1 MKRPI
6 LASLFATAAV
16 MLTVPVQLR
25 AQEAAP
31 AAPQEAPAAVAAP
44 QPEPAAP
51 APAPAVVPAPQPPPA
66 LAPAQPPLRILE
78 TSVTSIEPVVSMT
91 FDETPLTDVIKAFRD
106 ATGANIISSG
116 TNLQSIAVSIRL
128 DNVPW
133 RKGLASILDPQGFQL
148 VEQPAGSG
156 IYVVT
161 TKTIEIPKLTRTFDL
176 QYARASEITNLL
188 NKTFG
193 PTCTIAAF
201 APANVVVVTATEQQL
216 GECEKILKVVDKPRT
231 QVYIEARFVEMSA
244 SAMKKIGL
252 KWDSLEEWGVEVK
265 NIQGGFERN
274 SGDLNHFRTGS
285 TTVRDS
291 ATPYAGTTTPDA
303 DGAISPVYMKE
314 TLPNALVAGTIPSA
328 PGAGRSADSMAWKE
342 ARGIGG
348 QISADGFRMAMSA
361 FEQVD
366 GISVFSNPKIIVAN
380 EETALVDMTTKEP
393 NVSVKSTRSGTA
405 GDQLDVTAELAKIPG
420 EREPFVGEAF
430 YSYGISLKV
439 VPRVS
444 PTGQITVEI
453 EPSISEKTGS
463 YTIAGVSADTPV
475 ASYPIIDMRRIQT
488 VFTMQSGTTA
498 VIGGL
503 TRTSEDSIDNG
514 IPGLR
519 KLPWIGQRL
528 FGWKSREKTQ
538 REIVIFV
545 TVGIADPVQ
554 LPQDIGMPKNAILSR
569 DIISGVAKEPG
580 DRTKEEVLSLE
591 DPKKTSAKEV
601 PAAPAP
607 AAEAP
612 APTPTAV
619 VTERE
624 ATEKPATAE
633 QPSAAPLLKDN

>member
-1 MKRPI
+1 
-6 LASLFATAAV
+6 

-44 QPEPAAP
+44 QQEPAAP
-51 APAPAVVPAPQPPPA
+51 APAPAVAPAPQLPPV
-66 LAPAQPPLRILE
+66 LAPAQPPLHILE
-78 TSVTSIEPVVSMT
+78 TSVTATEPIVSMT

-161 TKTIEIPKLTRTFDL
+161 TKTIEIPKVTRTFDL
-176 QYARASEITNLL
+176 QYARASDITNLL

-201 APANVVVVTATEQQL
+201 APANVVVFTATEQQQS
-216 GECEKILKVVDKPRT
+216 ECEKILKVVDKPRT

-252 KWDSLEEWGVEVK
+252 KWDSLEEWGVEVSQ
-265 NIQGGFERN
+265 IQGGFERN
-274 SGDLNHFRTGS
+274 SGKLNHFKTGG

-291 ATPYAGTTTPDA
+291 ATPYAGTTTPDPVT
-303 DGAISPVYMKE
+303 GTMTPVYMKE
-314 TLPNALVAGTIPSA
+314 SVNTVLSPAIIPSA
-328 PGAGRSADSMAWKE
+328 PTAGRSADSMAWKE

-393 NVSVKSTRSGTA
+393 NVSVKSSRSGTS

-503 TRTSEDSIDNG
+503 TRTSEDSVDNG

-591 DPKKTSAKEV
+591 DPKRTSAKEV

>member
-1 MKRPI
+1 MKRSI

-31 AAPQEAPAAVAAP
+31 QEAPAAAVAP
-44 QPEPAAP
+44 QQEPAAP
-51 APAPAVVPAPQPPPA
+51 APAPAVVPAPQPPPV

-78 TSVTSIEPVVSMT
+78 TSAASIEPVVSMT

-156 IYVVT
+156 IYVVA
-161 TKTIEIPKLTRTFDL
+161 TKTIEIPKVTRSFDL
-176 QYARASEITNLL
+176 QYARANEITNLL
-188 NKTFG
+188 GKTFG
-193 PTCTIAAF
+193 PTFTVAAF
-201 APANVVVVTATEQQL
+201 SPANVVVATATEQQL
-216 GECEKILKVVDKPRT
+216 GECEKILKSVDKPRT

-265 NIQGGFERN
+265 NIEGGFERN
-274 SGDLNHFRTGS
+274 SGDLNHFKTGS
-285 TTVRDS
+285 TSVRDS
-291 ATPYAGTTTPDA
+291 ATPYAGTTPD
-303 DGAISPVYMKE
+303 GSGTTPVYMKE
-314 TLPNALVAGTIPSA
+314 TVNSIISPATIPSA

-405 GDQLDVTAELAKIPG
+405 GDQLDVTAELAVIPG
-420 EREPFVGEAF
+420 QREPFVGEAF

-444 PTGQITVEI
+444 PTGQITVQI

-463 YTIAGVSADTPV
+463 YTIAGVAADTPV

-503 TRTSEDSIDNG
+503 TRTSEDSVDNG

-545 TVGIADPVQ
+545 TVGIADPVR

-569 DIISGVAKEPG
+569 DIISGAAKEPG